1 MDSYR
6 RETLHGPWTDPAD
19 TVDERRR
26 NASLRRHDPHQVRR
40 VSLTGIR
47 QRPVSAAAGPDPQR
61 VPERYLI
68 EPPIANA
75 AAPHTPARRGLHV
88 KIGASSPQATG
99 IRMDFEQARFN
110 MVEQQIRTWDVLDP
124 AVLELLSTLPRERFV
139 PEGRRELAFADLE
152 LPIGHGEV
160 MLAPKLQARI
170 LQEVMVAPTDRI
182 LEIGT
187 GTGYLTAL
195 LASRGASVTSVE
207 IHEDL
212 AAAARARLA
221 DLGIDNAK
229 VETGDGARGWDT
241 GNAYDVIVLSGSLPL
256 LPDTFQ
262 KQLKPGG
269 RLFAIVGERPVMS
282 ARLVVREGDT
292 AFAAV
297 TLFETVVD
305 PLRNAQQ
312 PARFVF

>member
-1 MDSYR
+1 
-6 RETLHGPWTDPAD
+6 
-19 TVDERRR
+19 
-26 NASLRRHDPHQVRR
+26 
-40 VSLTGIR
+40 
-47 QRPVSAAAGPDPQR
+47 
-61 VPERYLI
+61 
-68 EPPIANA
+68 
-75 AAPHTPARRGLHV
+75 
-88 KIGASSPQATG
+88 
-99 IRMDFEQARFN
+99 MDFEQARFN

-124 AVLELLSTLPRERFV
+124 TVLELFGTLPREHFV
-139 PEGRRELAFADLE
+139 PEGRHELAFADLD

-170 LQEVMVAPTDRI
+170 LQEVMVAPADRI

-195 LASRGASVTSVE
+195 LGKLGASVTSVE
-207 IHEDL
+207 IHADL
-212 AAAARARLA
+212 AAAARTRLA

-229 VETGDGARGWDT
+229 IEQGDGARGWDAGT
-241 GNAYDVIVLSGSLPL
+241 GYDVIVLTGSLPV

-262 KQLKPGG
+262 KQLRPGG

-292 AFAAV
+292 AYASV
-297 TLFETVVD
+297 NLFETVV
-305 PLRNAQQ
+305 PALHNAPQ

>member
-1 MDSYR
+1 
-6 RETLHGPWTDPAD
+6 
-19 TVDERRR
+19 
-26 NASLRRHDPHQVRR
+26 
-40 VSLTGIR
+40 
-47 QRPVSAAAGPDPQR
+47 
-61 VPERYLI
+61 
-68 EPPIANA
+68 
-75 AAPHTPARRGLHV
+75 
-88 KIGASSPQATG
+88 
-99 IRMDFEQARFN
+99 MDFEQARFN

-124 AVLELLSTLPRERFV
+124 AVLELLSSLPRERFV

-170 LQEVMVAPTDRI
+170 LQEVTVAPTDRI

-207 IHEDL
+207 IHGDL
-212 AAAARARLA
+212 AAAARTRLA

-229 VETGDGARGWDT
+229 IETGDGARGWDT
-241 GNAYDVIVLSGSLPL
+241 GTAYDVIVLTGSLPM

-269 RLFAIVGERPVMS
+269 RLFVIVGERPVMS
-282 ARLVVREGDT
+282 ARLIVREGDSSY
-292 AFAAV
+292 AAV
-297 TLFETVVD
+297 TLFETVVES
-305 PLRNAQQ
+305 LRNAQQ
-312 PARFVF
+312 PERFVF